1 MLAQQQ
7 SDRKQRCSIVSN
19 PLTLTLAGGERSAEG
34 VGAKRARE
42 QRALRGSRLMVRVRV
57 WELHGAGS
65 SAAPSRPLE
74 LSFGHSEGGGALSP

>member
-1 MLAQQQ
+1 MVQQQ
-7 SDRKQRCSIVSN
+7 SSKKQRVIRSN

-57 WELHGAGS
+57 RELHGAGS
-65 SAAPSRPLE
+65 SSAPSHPLE
-74 LSFGHSEGGGALSP
+74 LSFGHSEGGGALEP

>member
-7 SDRKQRCSIVSN
+7 SSKKQRVIRSN

-42 QRALRGSRLMVRVRV
+42 QRAPRGRQFMARVRV
-57 WELHGAGS
+57 CELHGAGS
-65 SAAPSRPLE
+65 SSAPSSPLE